1 MASAAH
7 DQIPTILFCGKHRIN
22 FAMFNPVYR
31 LLRRESSVRLLVSSG
46 RYRHWPLVGWRSP
59 REPEMANECLFAEF
73 DIDPGHLHKTGHQ
86 DRHRGYDLYVSSNVD
101 EKLIPPGCRIKT
113 QIFQGVSFRNFAVD
127 PKYLRFD
134 KLFFIGRYHMEQYL
148 TRGLL
153 REGDP
158 RIELIGMPKLDCL
171 VNGTIDRRAELEKLG
186 LDPALPTVLWCPT
199 GASQN
204 GFERWGHA
212 GLRAI
217 EAAGVN
223 MILKLHDHPHLP
235 KGVSYAQLLD
245 YARAGLGPRSRLVL
259 TSDVAPLLVAADLL
273 VSDASS
279 VAFEFCILD
288 RPIVFVDT
296 PDLLDKRA
304 AVAGSAMDLET
315 HGRKIG
321 RVVTRPEALTETIR
335 TELAAPAELS
345 ECRRAAAAHL
355 FYQPGGAS
363 RRAAD
368 RLLALAHQA
377 HAKIRAGI

>member
-1 MASAAH
+1 MAYAAH
-7 DQIPTILFCGKHRIN
+7 DQLPTILFCGKHRIN

-46 RYRHWPLVGWRSP
+46 RYRHWPLVGWRPP
-59 REPEMANECLFAEF
+59 RDPELANESVFAEF
-73 DIDPGHLHKTGHQ
+73 EIDPEHLHQTGHQ
-86 DRHRGYDLYVSSNVD
+86 DRRGCYDLYVSSNVD

-134 KLFFIGRYHMEQYL
+134 KLFFIGRYHLEQYL
-148 TRGLL
+148 ARGLL

-171 VNGTIDRRAELEKLG
+171 VNGSIDRRAELEKLG

-199 GASQN
+199 GAARNS
-204 GFERWGHA
+204 FEKWGHA

-223 MILKLHDHPHLP
+223 TILKLHDHPHLP
-235 KGVSYAQLLD
+235 RGVSHAQLLD
-245 YARAGLGPRSRLVL
+245 YARAGLEPHSRLVL

-279 VAFEFCILD
+279 VAFEFCNLD
-288 RPIVFVDT
+288 RPIVFIDT
-296 PDLLDKRA
+296 PDLLDQRA
-304 AVAGSAMDLET
+304 AADGSAMDLET

-321 RVVTRPEALTETIR
+321 RVISHPEELTETIR
-335 TELAAPAELS
+335 AELAAPAELS
-345 ECRRAAAAHL
+345 ARRRAAADHL

-368 RLLALAHQA
+368 RLLALARQA
-377 HAKIRAGI
+377 HAMSAG